1 MELNSIHSGKSI
13 PHQAHDGVRCGICR
27 NHLGRE
33 ARIYKEGLSFGV
45 VCEECYKDNSPE
57 DLELMA
63 NLFLAYGGYFGMI
76 KDSEYS
82 LYKVLMSLTS
92 GNNENESIL
101 ELNIKM
107 LHQALLHGVGPHQFI
122 QGLKILVEK

>member
-1 MELNSIHSGKSI
+1 MELNSIKSEQSLA
-13 PHQAHDGVRCGICR
+13 HQVHDGVRCGICR
-27 NHLGRE
+27 YNIEKG
-33 ARIYKEGLSFGV
+33 ATIYQEGVNFGV
-45 VCEECYKDNSPE
+45 VCEECYRNNSPE

-92 GNNENESIL
+92 GNNGNESIL